1 MSLSYIQDYLAD
13 LARVKRVSGSNKETI
28 VREAFKDLLK
38 RYARQRDL
46 VFVAEYPLVTNRKK
60 NISVDG
66 ALVHSLRLPLG
77 YYEAKDEK
85 DDIYEEIDKKFRAG
99 YPQDNIIFED
109 TREAVLIQN
118 KELVMPCPIED
129 AAKLAELLKHF
140 FDYEQPAIADFRK
153 AVEQFARDLP
163 AITAALNTLI
173 EKASVEN
180 KDYKQAE
187 AKFLAHAKETIN
199 PTVTLV
205 DVREMLM
212 QHILTEEIFAHV
224 FNDADFHRENNVARE
239 LYSLERTF
247 FKEGVKRETLKSLDP
262 YYTAIKANA
271 AQITTHSEKQKFLK
285 TIYEN
290 FYKVYNPKAADRLGV
305 VYTPNEIVKFMI
317 DGADWLC
324 HTHFGK
330 SLIDQGVEILDPAT
344 GTGTFVC
351 ELLEKFSGSPAKL
364 DRKYREEI
372 HANEVA
378 ILPYYVANLNIE
390 ATFYTLSKQY
400 AAYPNLCFVDTLD
413 NVAGLGKFSGHQ
425 EEMFGAV
432 SEENVA
438 RIKRQNARK
447 ISVIIGNPPYNA
459 NQQNENDNNKN
470 RTYAK
475 IDQRIKATYIRESTA
490 QKTKAYDMYTR
501 FFRWASDR
509 IKDEGIVAFV
519 TNRSFI
525 DARTMDGFRKIAARD
540 FSEIRIVDLGGDVRA
555 NPKLSGTKNNVFGI
569 QTGVAISFLVRRKD
583 QDGKCRLFYTRRP
596 ELETS
601 DEKLNFLSSSALESL
616 KFDEIMPDPKANWLG
631 QTSND
636 FESFIPVATKE
647 TKAAK
652 KPGQVR
658 AIFKL
663 YSLGVSTNR
672 DEWVYDFSGKN
683 LQNKARFLSNEVD
696 IHLDNF
702 DSYSIKLSRNL
713 KRKLKSGRSEK
724 FKIDFI
730 CQAIYRPFDKRYYY
744 HSNLFVDELGQFNT
758 ILFKGSNSNFIG
770 ISGAPLSK
778 PFQTFA
784 SNNYASLDLLEKTQ
798 YLPIYR
804 YTSSG
809 ERIDNITDW
818 ALEQF
823 RVAYADPSLR
833 GARQRDTAIQT
844 LSDSSTGL
852 LRSARNDG
860 EEIRSARKY
869 GEKAAP
875 NDNDITKH
883 DIFHYVYAV
892 LHDPVYRE
900 KYALN
905 LKREFP
911 RIPFYPDFWQWA
923 AWGETLMALHTGF
936 ETVEP
941 WPLERIDAEDAKA
954 KAAGLNPKPM
964 LKSNHETGNIVLD
977 SETQLNGIPPE
988 VWRYKLGNR
997 TALDWI
1003 LDQYKEKTPKD
1014 PTIREKFNT
1023 YRFADYKEKVIDL
1036 LMRVTRVSVETVAI
1050 TDAMVKE
1057 GRDKG

>member
-1 MSLSYIQDYLAD
+1 MSLAYIQDYLAD
-13 LARVKRVSGSNKETI
+13 LQRLRRVSGSHKETI

-77 YYEAKDEK
+77 YYEAKDEN
-85 DDIYEEIDKKFRAG
+85 DDIDEEIDKKFRAG

-118 KELVMPCPIED
+118 KELVMRCPIDD
-129 AAKLAELLKHF
+129 APKLAELLKHF

-163 AITAALNTLI
+163 AITTALNDLI

-239 LYSLERTF
+239 LYALERTF
-247 FKEGVKRETLKSLDP
+247 FKEAVKRETLKSLDP

-317 DGADWLC
+317 DGSDWLC
-324 HTHFGK
+324 HKHFGK

-525 DARTMDGFRKIAARD
+525 DARTMDGFRKRMA
-540 FSEIRIVDLGGDVRA
+540 SEFNEIWIVDLKGNARTSGERRRQEGG
-555 NPKLSGTKNNVFGI
+555 NVFDDQIRVGI
-569 QTGVAISFLVRRKD
+569 AVYFCIRSPKSKGFRVFYEAVRDYAR
-583 QDGKCRLFYTRRP
+583 G
-596 ELETS
+596 
-601 DEKLNFLSSSALESL
+601 DEKRAFLTKALSERR
-616 KFDEIMPDPKANWLG
+616 FDELRPDRDANWLG

-652 KPGQVR
+652 TPGQER

-663 YSLGVSTNR
+663 YSLGVVTAR
-672 DEWVYDFSGKN
+672 DEW
-683 LQNKARFLSNEVD
+683 
-696 IHLDNF
+696 
-702 DSYSIKLSRNL
+702 
-713 KRKLKSGRSEK
+713 
-724 FKIDFI
+724 
-730 CQAIYRPFDKRYYY
+730 
-744 HSNLFVDELGQFNT
+744 
-758 ILFKGSNSNFIG
+758 
-770 ISGAPLSK
+770 
-778 PFQTFA
+778 
-784 SNNYASLDLLEKTQ
+784 
-798 YLPIYR
+798 
-804 YTSSG
+804 
-809 ERIDNITDW
+809 
-818 ALEQF
+818 
-823 RVAYADPSLR
+823 AYAKNAKDL
-833 GARQRDTAIQT
+833 DIKV
-844 LSDSSTGL
+844 
-852 LRSARNDG
+852 
-860 EEIRSARKY
+860 KY
-869 GEKAAP
+869 FISIFESQK
-875 NDNDITKH
+875 DN
-883 DIFHYVYAV
+883 
-892 LHDPVYRE
+892 
-900 KYALN
+900 
-905 LKREFP
+905 
-911 RIPFYPDFWQWA
+911 
-923 AWGETLMALHTGF
+923 
-936 ETVEP
+936 
-941 WPLERIDAEDAKA
+941 
-954 KAAGLNPKPM
+954 
-964 LKSNHETGNIVLD
+964 LD
-977 SETQLNGIPPE
+977 SHTKCNFL
-988 VWRYKLGNR
+988 
-997 TALDWI
+997 
-1003 LDQYKEKTPKD
+1003 
-1014 PTIREKFNT
+1014 
-1023 YRFADYKEKVIDL
+1023 
-1036 LMRVTRVSVETVAI
+1036 
-1050 TDAMVKE
+1050 
-1057 GRDKG
+1057 